1 MLGVH
6 TAALV
11 ILGRFSHTLYI
22 CYTVVYGLATYL
34 GLTFIPVI
42 GRAPLD
48 NMEHM
53 GPLFVFCAM
62 QLYEVWHIYQA
73 GLKEEQ
79 REAAR
84 RKFLTYVAGAFM
96 VAFFLFVYSGKVGPI
111 SVRVRSLFVKHTRT
125 GNPLVDSVAE
135 HQATPNDIYWKYFH
149 VLCLFM
155 PFGLAM
161 SLYVAFFDTSAKK
174 SWNSKSN
181 AAVFLFLL
189 TVISY
194 YFSSKM
200 IRLVLML
207 CVLARLVLQSK
218 VYLCA
223 AAPSAPPAL
232 EALLFPKF
240 FLGQSRSLAGSF

>member
-22 CYTVVYGLATYL
+22 SYSVVYGVATYL
-34 GLTFIPVI
+34 GLSFIPVI

-53 GPLFVFCAM
+53 GPLFVFCSI
-62 QLYEVWHIYQA
+62 QLLELWQIYKERFLS
-73 GLKEEQ
+73 GHTEEQ
-79 REAAR
+79 RDAVR
-84 RKFLTYVAGAFM
+84 RRFMTYIAGAFVM
-96 VAFFLFVYSGKVGPI
+96 AFFLFLYSGKVGPI

-155 PFGLAM
+155 PFGLLM
-161 SLYVAFFDTSAKK
+161 SLYVAFFDKPSTRSL
-174 SWNSKSN
+174 SGNSKSS
-181 AAVFLFLL
+181 AAVFVFLL

-207 CVLARLVLQSK
+207 FASHTRRVFFECQHLLQ
-218 VYLCA
+218 VHWCCLH
-223 AAPSAPPAL
+223 
-232 EALLFPKF
+232 
-240 FLGQSRSLAGSF
+240 RRHRHI